1 MPLRR
6 RYLLALPLIGLLL
19 AADAERTPQPEDKLL
34 DPARL
39 RDELLQR
46 GMTTLLDAYLEQ
58 CPPQSPAEKLIYE
71 RQRQLLIYNDKSRD
85 DQECLA
91 ALDRAIELLARA
103 IKEHPDDPRAMD
115 WRLQLGKD
123 LIYKRAEPYYNNIL
137 FRGGSKEDRE
147 RLLAITRE
155 ATQAF
160 DGLLREIDQW
170 NQKLQT
176 LSESELRKL
185 QNSGELQR
193 YRTLELQSRYFA
205 SWARFYRALATP
217 PGAERDKMLEG
228 IITYFTVEKKDW
240 IEIAHKESGVQA
252 QSLLLLGMT
261 YRLAGRAE
269 KAMTALDQAVKTVEA
284 LPDPAEQRSLQ
295 WVAHLGRMEQVKV
308 LRDAG
313 QYDDALSAIRTITKG
328 LAEEPQS
335 LSVELAAALLEG
347 SIYRKQAEEALES
360 KNQSKHD
367 ALMARSR
374 QPLIALANRRPRA
387 KAQIYASL
395 YPLLGKDPDPKKLGP
410 FDQSVLIAGLL
421 TDAATVQQKIDQLTK
436 QVGEKPSAA
445 QGKQLEQ
452 LRRQRNETL
461 GRAIAT
467 CELLLAD
474 GAELARQLHPEAMF
488 NLGVCHFQRGD
499 SLQAVKTFTKLVD
512 AFPSFER
519 SKDAAMY
526 GVQIAAEMNRD
537 PANADRPEVRNA
549 FIDALEALTQRFADT
564 PEAQYWR
571 FYLAN
576 TLELAGKTAEAAEQ
590 YAKVEPSHEN
600 YLDARYYRVNCLMRL
615 HEAAVAQQG
624 ADAGKI
630 REQAARLIVEAQS
643 CAEQIGQALT
653 TVEDK
658 DRRRELEQSA
668 GDVLLMAAQVANDP
682 GAGSA
687 DYEQTLKILDGFE
700 SRFEAYRGLIGRA
713 MRLKIVALQGLD
725 RLDQARQLIPDYVK
739 RDPENAGATL
749 GALLASMQR
758 EVRRARE
765 RNQPQAA
772 QKAAAEAVEL
782 AKWLHQWAVDN
793 QSRLKPGE
801 VFSIT
806 VQYAQACLDA
816 GQNER
821 ALELF
826 QQCYETNRK
835 QSPDGRATHGPTVYG
850 LAESHYR
857 LGQRAAEAGKS
868 ALARE
873 HLSAASKDFMALWRR
888 TKRRTD
894 LWWRALLR
902 ALEVPVALRELTVS
916 ELEQAKRSGQLG
928 AEGRD
933 KLKTIP
939 SMLDR
944 IRQTISAERMT
955 DNDLG
960 GYEQQFRRLEM
971 RAEAL
976 RRRVELV
983 GP

>member
-1 MPLRR
+1 MSLDRR
-6 RYLLALPLIGLLL
+6 CLLVLPLLTTLI
-19 AADAERTPQPEDKLL
+19 AAGEGRSPQPEDKLL

-46 GMTTLLDAYLEQ
+46 GMTTLLDAYIEQ
-58 CPPQSPAEKLIYE
+58 CPPEGPAEKLIYQ
-71 RQRQLLIYNDKSRD
+71 RQRELLIYRDKSRD
-85 DQECLA
+85 DAECLA

-103 IKEHPDDPRAMD
+103 IEEHPDDPRVMD

-137 FRGGSKEDRE
+137 FRGGSKDDR
-147 RLLAITRE
+147 RQLLAITRQ
-155 ATQAF
+155 ATEAF

-176 LSESELRKL
+176 LGEAELRKL
-185 QNSGELQR
+185 QNAGEIQR

-217 PGAERDKMLEG
+217 PGEQRSKMLEG
-228 IITYFTVEKKDW
+228 IITYFTVEKKEW
-240 IEIAHKESGVQA
+240 IETAHKESGVQC

-261 YRLAGRAE
+261 YRLAGKAE
-269 KAMTALDQAVKTVEA
+269 QAMQALSQAVKTVEG
-284 LPDPAEQRSLQ
+284 LTDPAERRSLQ
-295 WVAHLGRMEQVKV
+295 WVAHLGRMERVKV

-313 QYDDALSAIRTITKG
+313 QYDKALTSIESIQKG
-328 LAEEPQS
+328 LADEPQS
-335 LSVELAAALLEG
+335 LSIELAAALLEG
-347 SIYRKQAEEALES
+347 SIYRKQAEEAL
-360 KNQSKHD
+360 KTKDRAKHD

-421 TDAATVQQKIDQLTK
+421 TDAASVQQKIDQLTR
-436 QVGEKPSAA
+436 QGGEKPSGA
-445 QGKQLEQ
+445 QAKQLDQ
-452 LRRQRNETL
+452 LRGRRNDIL

-474 GAELARQLHPEAMF
+474 TSKLAKQLHPEAMF
-488 NLGVCHFQRGD
+488 NLGVCHFQQGG
-499 SLQAVKTFTKLVD
+499 SLKAVETFTSLVD
-512 AFPSFER
+512 AHPSFER
-519 SKDAAMY
+519 AKDAALY
-526 GVQIAAEMNRD
+526 AVQIAAEMNRD
-537 PANADRPEVRNA
+537 PANSDRPEVRNA
-549 FIDALEALTQRFADT
+549 FIAALEALTQRFGDT
-564 PEAQYWR
+564 PEARYWR

-576 TLELAGKTAEAAEQ
+576 TLELAGKTARAAEQ
-590 YAKVEPSHEN
+590 YAQVEPSHEN
-600 YLDARYYRVNCLMRL
+600 YLDARYYRVNGLMRL
-615 HEAAVAQQG
+615 LEAAAG
-624 ADAGKI
+624 RKDADEQKV
-630 REQAARLIVEAQS
+630 RRQAAELILEARSCASLITKGLEGVEA
-643 CAEQIGQALT
+643 E
-653 TVEDK
+653 

-668 GDVLLMAAQVANDP
+668 GDALLMAAQVANDP
-682 GAGSA
+682 GAGPP

-700 SRFEAYRGLIGRA
+700 SRFGSYRGLIGRA

-749 GALLASMQR
+749 SALLASMQR
-758 EVRRARE
+758 EVERARQ
-765 RNQPQAA
+765 RNQPEAA
-772 QKAAAEAVEL
+772 RKAAGEAVEL
-782 AKWLHQWAVDN
+782 AKWLHQWAIDN
-793 QSRLKPGE
+793 RSQLKPGE
-801 VFSIT
+801 VFSIG

-816 GQNER
+816 GRNQQ

-835 QSPDGRATHGPTVYG
+835 QSADDKANHGPTVYG

-857 LGQRAAEAGKS
+857 LGQQATEAGRID
-868 ALARE
+868 AARE
-873 HLSAASKDFMALWRR
+873 HFSAASKGFMALWRR

-916 ELEQAKRSGQLG
+916 EVEQAKRAGQLDPQQR
-928 AEGRD
+928 E
-933 KLKTIP
+933 KLATLP

-944 IRQTISAERMT
+944 IRQTITAERMA
-955 DNDLG
+955 DSDLG
-960 GYEQQFRRLEM
+960 GYTQAFRQLEM
-971 RAEAL
+971 RAENL
-976 RRRVELV
+976 RRRAELI